1 MTTNDARCTNEIKP
15 RSANEKSSTQLEE
28 HFSPANWPRIHE
40 TSEVLHLE
48 QSTALTLW
56 KVDKKYLESFETW
69 CWRRM
74 EKISWPDRVRNAELL
89 PRVKEERNILYT
101 KEKLIGLVIS

>member
-1 MTTNDARCTNEIKP
+1 MKLNPGVPMKKAAI
-15 RSANEKSSTQLEE
+15 
-28 HFSPANWPRIHE
+28 NWKNTFHQQIGLKFKDE

-48 QSTALTLW
+48 HSTALTLR
-56 KVDKKYLESFETW
+56 KVEKNYLESFETW

-89 PRVKEERNILYT
+89 PRVKEERDILH
-101 KEKLIGLVIS
+101 KKKS